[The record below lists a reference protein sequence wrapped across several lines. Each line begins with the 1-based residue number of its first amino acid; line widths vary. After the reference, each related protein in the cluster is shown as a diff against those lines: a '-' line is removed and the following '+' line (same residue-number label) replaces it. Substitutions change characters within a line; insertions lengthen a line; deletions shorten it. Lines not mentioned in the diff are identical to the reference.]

1 MIMKDDKD
9 PSGSWIR
16 IGMLGLVGRGPE
28 TVLVRLGTSHALSD
42 GACLA
47 DGCSHLGKGQKT
59 EETPRCVRLRL
70 VGGSAQLTVEHP
82 PHVLEPGGEEER
94 EEDVAE
100 VEAQKEWP
108 IRNGRCTERANAL
121 RTLVSKSAALAA
133 LSM

>member
-59 EETPRCVRLRL
+59 EETSRCVRLRL
-70 VGGSAQLTVEHP
+70 VGGSAQLTVEQL
-82 PHVLEPGGEEER
+82 VLSCPWAVIFFR
-94 EEDVAE
+94 SSVLY
-100 VEAQKEWP
+100 Q
-108 IRNGRCTERANAL
+108 RNT
-121 RTLVSKSAALAA
+121 
-133 LSM
+133 

>member
-59 EETPRCVRLRL
+59 EETSRCVRLRL
-70 VGGSAQLTVEHP
+70 VGGSAQLTVEQIELKFSIGQYSDAHAYY
-82 PHVLEPGGEEER
+82 
-94 EEDVAE
+94 D
-100 VEAQKEWP
+100 
-108 IRNGRCTERANAL
+108 I
-121 RTLVSKSAALAA
+121 
-133 LSM
+133 

>member
-1 MIMKDDKD
+1 
-9 PSGSWIR
+9 
-16 IGMLGLVGRGPE
+16 MLGLVGRGPE

-59 EETPRCVRLRL
+59 EETSRCVRLRL

-100 VEAQKEWP
+100 CEAQEEWP
-108 IRNGRCTERANAL
+108 IRNGRCTERASAL

>member
-1 MIMKDDKD
+1 
-9 PSGSWIR
+9 
-16 IGMLGLVGRGPE
+16 MLGLASSWVVDQKRYWSVGGP
-28 TVLVRLGTSHALSD
+28 TSAHHTHYLALSG

-59 EETPRCVRLRL
+59 EETSRCVRLRL

>member
-1 MIMKDDKD
+1 MKDDKD

-59 EETPRCVRLRL
+59 EETSRCVRLRL
-70 VGGSAQLTVEHP
+70 VGGSAQLTVEQQIFSLPTSRPTPRRKARAKDSQH
-82 PHVLEPGGEEER
+82 HQILRFVLAEALGLVLLARAQELARRGGWGG
-94 EEDVAE
+94 VA
-100 VEAQKEWP
+100 
-108 IRNGRCTERANAL
+108 
-121 RTLVSKSAALAA
+121 
-133 LSM
+133 

>member
-28 TVLVRLGTSHALSD
+28 TVLVRWWPDLGTSHALSD

-59 EETPRCVRLRL
+59 EETSRCVRLRL
-70 VGGSAQLTVEHP
+70 AGGSAQLTVEQPTHK
-82 PHVLEPGGEEER
+82 H
-94 EEDVAE
+94 AF
-100 VEAQKEWP
+100 
-108 IRNGRCTERANAL
+108 
-121 RTLVSKSAALAA
+121 LVSVSAKKNGSGFGVSGILFESF
-133 LSM
+133 LS

>member
-1 MIMKDDKD
+1 MKDDKD

-70 VGGSAQLTVEHP
+70 VGGSAQLTVEHSSK
-82 PHVLEPGGEEER
+82 VLFFESLLENEMEISVTTVPGG
-94 EEDVAE
+94 DIA
-100 VEAQKEWP
+100 P
-108 IRNGRCTERANAL
+108 
-121 RTLVSKSAALAA
+121 
-133 LSM
+133 

>member
-59 EETPRCVRLRL
+59 EETSRCVRLRL
-70 VGGSAQLTVEHP
+70 AGGSAQLTVEHYEY
-82 PHVLEPGGEEER
+82 HFWGFER
-94 EEDVAE
+94 YL
-100 VEAQKEWP
+100 
-108 IRNGRCTERANAL
+108 I
-121 RTLVSKSAALAA
+121 
-133 LSM
+133 

>member
-47 DGCSHLGKGQKT
+47 DGCSHLGNGQKT
-59 EETPRCVRLRL
+59 EETSRCVRLRL
-70 VGGSAQLTVEHP
+70 VGGSVQLT
-82 PHVLEPGGEEER
+82 
-94 EEDVAE
+94 AE
-100 VEAQKEWP
+100 QRP
-108 IRNGRCTERANAL
+108 IRIEF
-121 RTLVSKSAALAA
+121 
-133 LSM
+133 